1 MHLVAVFN
9 LLSTTYMF
17 NFISRLHKR
26 DVVLLS
32 PYTCGGVSIKKYMMV
47 WKGYLFCQMV
57 LTPVEPPCIKFG
69 RAAPTPH

>member
-17 NFISRLHKR
+17 NFISRLRKR

-32 PYTCGGVSIKKYMMV
+32 PYKCGGVSIKKYMMV
-47 WKGYLFCQMV
+47 WKGYLFCQNGINTGGAS
-57 LTPVEPPCIKFG
+57 LYKIW
-69 RAAPTPH
+69 